1 MSITAANVP
10 IKMKDGTEY
19 RFSPLSDKAIDEMEN
34 WVKSRIIQIAREA
47 NRDDDLSTPEQKQE
61 LLSIALHQASE
72 VSVLS
77 PRSAAMIATIPGM
90 LHLCWLSLHKEH
102 PELKE
107 DDLRRHMLDP
117 ENIDIINEAFEMV
130 NVNPFETSKN
140 KNGEQVKKNR
150 RKKKTQRVA
159 RKRNRKLNQ

>member
-34 WVKSRIIQIAREA
+34 WVKARIIQIARDA
-47 NRDDDLSTPEQKQE
+47 NRNDENTTPEEKEQ
-61 LLSIALHQASE
+61 LLSIALRQSSE
-72 VSVLS
+72 VSILS

-90 LHLCWLSLHKEH
+90 LHLCWLSLRREH
-102 PELKE
+102 PNIIE
-107 DDLRRHMLDP
+107 DDLRRHMMDP

-130 NVNPFETSKN
+130 NNNPFDAN

-150 RKKKTQRVA
+150 RKKKIQRVA
-159 RKRNRKLNQ
+159 KKRNRKGNQ